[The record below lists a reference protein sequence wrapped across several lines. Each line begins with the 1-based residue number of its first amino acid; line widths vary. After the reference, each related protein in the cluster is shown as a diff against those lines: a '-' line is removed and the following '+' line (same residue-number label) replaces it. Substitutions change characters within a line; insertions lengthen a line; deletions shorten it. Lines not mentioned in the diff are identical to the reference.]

1 MKYLVEKNGFENAR
15 SNLKSAL
22 NVAAN
27 EDNLQSELKTSNH
40 HQSPTIKDSRESQ
53 KRKVD
58 SDIIN
63 PKMAKWQNF
72 GITLG
77 QSPKQ
82 KLHNQDDNPKMSTK
96 FGIIKRDGG
105 LNLCPLCFS
114 SFRVKASLISHVQK
128 DHKRKDAYECSVCAK
143 PFLNKYTL
151 ECHIIENHKLR
162 CGSCHFNRASNDE
175 SSVEFCMFVL
185 IFFPADIII
194 RFERSPI
201 HSKLSLLS

>member
-1 MKYLVEKNGFENAR
+1 MLISLGLNRLPR
-15 SNLKSAL
+15 SC
-22 NVAAN
+22 
-27 EDNLQSELKTSNH
+27 E
-40 HQSPTIKDSRESQ
+40 SPTIEDSQESQ

-63 PKMAKWQNF
+63 PKMAKFTNF

-77 QSPKQ
+77 QSQKQ
-82 KLHNQDDNPKMSTK
+82 TPHNQDDSPKMSTN

-151 ECHIIENHKLR
+151 ECHVISNHKLR
-162 CGSCHFNRASNDE
+162 CGSCHFDRAN
-175 SSVEFCMFVL
+175 VKFCMFVL
-185 IFFPADIII
+185 TFFSANIII
-194 RFERSPI
+194 KSEIKSQNYLF
-201 HSKLSLLS
+201 